1 MFHSSRK
8 CLQALLR
15 RNSRSLKLIV
25 ALFVVSL
32 TAIFIFKNQANAP
45 VTNLKKIA
53 ITQIVAHPSLDKVR
67 QGIMDELSAN
77 GYQEGKTATI
87 LFENAQGN
95 VSIAAQIA
103 QSFVAQH
110 PDVMVAIATPSAQSL
125 VNATQKTK
133 IPVVFASITDPLK
146 AKLVSNLIHP
156 NDNVTGTR
164 NVTPVD
170 QQLAL
175 IKKILPQLKTLG
187 IVVNYGEENSVDL
200 LKTITNNAKKFN
212 ISVKSVGVASSA
224 DVQSATATLVGQADA
239 ILLLQD
245 NTVAEA
251 LPALM
256 SITQKNNIPVFTT
269 YLDAVKMG
277 AVAGLACDEYKLG
290 RQTGKMVVNILQGEK
305 PGNLAVEDPSD
316 ISLAINLTEA
326 KHLHITISPELIKQ
340 AGSVIQ

>member
-1 MFHSSRK
+1 MFHSSRQY
-8 CLQALLR
+8 LQALLQ
-15 RNSRSLKLIV
+15 RNSRLLKLIIPV
-25 ALFVVSL
+25 SILLFA
-32 TAIFIFKNQANAP
+32 AIFVFKNQANTPA
-45 VTNLKKIA
+45 TTLKKIA

-67 QGIMDELSAN
+67 QGIMEELSAN
-77 GYQEGKTATI
+77 GYQDGKTATI

-95 VSIAAQIA
+95 VAIAAQIA

-125 VNATQKTK
+125 VNVTQKSK

-146 AKLVSNLIHP
+146 AKLVTDLKHP

-170 QQLAL
+170 KQLEL

-200 LKTITNNAKKFN
+200 LKTITDEAKKFN
-212 ISVKSVGVASSA
+212 ITVKAVGVASSA

-239 ILLLQD
+239 LLLLQD

-256 SITQKNNIPVFTT
+256 SITQKNNLPVFTT

-277 AVAGLACDEYKLG
+277 ALAGLACDEYKLG
-290 RQTGKMVVNILQGEK
+290 RQTGKMVVKILQGEK
-305 PGNLAVEDPSD
+305 PGDIAVEDPSD

-326 KHLHITISPELIKQ
+326 KQLHITISPELIKQ
-340 AGSVIQ
+340 AGSVM